1 MKLTASTPAEQ
12 RRQLLLL
19 GVLIVVALG
28 VLYTQ
33 FGGGAAETPVVA
45 SNALTPPILPA
56 PAPAPKTPAGRA
68 AAGGGLPEPIR
79 LSELEPVAEQTSGA
93 RNPFGFGAPPP
104 PPRVNAPPPPPPPP
118 PRPVTPAPSGPPP
131 LPPIPVKFLGYVEDP
146 KRPGKVVALVIGGEV
161 VIAREGDLVDGRFR
175 LVKVALETIVMS
187 YPDGRGQQTIR
198 LSGQ

>member
-19 GVLIVVALG
+19 GVLLVVAL
-28 VLYTQ
+28 VVWYTQ
-33 FGGGAAETPVVA
+33 FGGGAAETPVAA
-45 SNALTPPILPA
+45 SNALTTPILPP
-56 PAPAPKTPAGRA
+56 PAANTPGGRGG
-68 AAGGGLPEPIR
+68 AGGGLPEPIR
-79 LSELEPVAEQTSGA
+79 LSELEPVLEQTSAA

-104 PPRVNAPPPPPPPP
+104 PPPRPAPATPPPPP
-118 PRPVTPAPSGPPP
+118 PRPVTPPPSGPPP

-146 KRPGKVVALVIGGEV
+146 KRPGKVVALGIGSEIV
-161 VIAREGDLVDGRFR
+161 VAREGDLVDGRFR

-187 YPDGRGQQTIR
+187 YPDGRGQQTIK

>member
-1 MKLTASTPAEQ
+1 VKLTASTPAEQ

-19 GVLIVVALG
+19 GVLIVVAL
-28 VLYTQ
+28 VVWYTQ
-33 FGGGAAETPVVA
+33 AGGGATETPPVA
-45 SNALTPPILPA
+45 SNALTTPILPA
-56 PAPAPKTPAGRA
+56 PAPAPPVSGGRS

-79 LSELEPVAEQTSGA
+79 LSDLEPVPEQPSAA

-104 PPRVNAPPPPPPPP
+104 PPRPTPAAPPPPPPQPT
-118 PRPVTPAPSGPPP
+118 TPTPSGPPP
-131 LPPIPVKFLGYVEDP
+131 LPQIPVKFLGYVEDP
-146 KRPGKVVALVIGGEV
+146 KRLGKVVALGIGGEIV
-161 VIAREGDLVDGRFR
+161 VAREGDLVDGRFR